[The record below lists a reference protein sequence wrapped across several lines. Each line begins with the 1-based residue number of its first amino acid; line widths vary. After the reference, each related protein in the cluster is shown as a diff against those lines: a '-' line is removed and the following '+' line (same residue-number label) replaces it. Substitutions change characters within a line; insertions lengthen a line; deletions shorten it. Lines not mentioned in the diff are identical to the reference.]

1 MAPWKMA
8 PSDAEDVEHDCSFFS
23 CSIPGLS
30 TSHIFSTF
38 RQLPVQKIL
47 PSKSQREGE
56 RDIYLA
62 ARDRREA
69 EPHPRRAT
77 FFVKGLHVVGHG
89 TVTPQCSE
97 VPDCGLLMSS
107 GVFSPKKGLFSLR
120 QLMSRPS
127 RMRSF
132 KPTVLCPRSS

>member
-1 MAPWKMA
+1 MA

-23 CSIPGLS
+23 SSIPGLS

-38 RQLPVQKIL
+38 AASAEDFAKQESER
-47 PSKSQREGE
+47 E
-56 RDIYLA
+56 RDFYSA

-77 FFVKGLHVVGHG
+77 FFKGLHVVGQG

-107 GVFSPKKGLFSLR
+107 GVFSPKIHS
-120 QLMSRPS
+120 
-127 RMRSF
+127 
-132 KPTVLCPRSS
+132 

>member
-1 MAPWKMA
+1 MA
-8 PSDAEDVEHDCSFFS
+8 PSDAEDVEHDCSFS
-23 CSIPGLS
+23 SSIPGLS

-38 RQLPVQKIL
+38 AASAEDFAKQESER
-47 PSKSQREGE
+47 E
-56 RDIYLA
+56 RDACYSA

-107 GVFSPKKGLFSLR
+107 GVFSPKIHS
-120 QLMSRPS
+120 
-127 RMRSF
+127 
-132 KPTVLCPRSS
+132 

>member
-1 MAPWKMA
+1 MA

-23 CSIPGLS
+23 SSISGLS

-38 RQLPVQKIL
+38 AASAEDFAKQESER
-47 PSKSQREGE
+47 E

-97 VPDCGLLMSS
+97 VADCGLLMSS
-107 GVFSPKKGLFSLR
+107 GVSNPKFTLKANRKSCPAISSQRFCAPGA
-120 QLMSRPS
+120 
-127 RMRSF
+127 RSG
-132 KPTVLCPRSS
+132 VRSHTSQ

>member
-1 MAPWKMA
+1 MTAASSHLQFQASPH
-8 PSDAEDVEHDCSFFS
+8 S
-23 CSIPGLS
+23 
-30 TSHIFSTF
+30 SHIFSTF
-38 RQLPVQKIL
+38 AASAEDFAKQE
-47 PSKSQREGE
+47 SERERE
-56 RDIYLA
+56 RKRRMLLYSA

-77 FFVKGLHVVGHG
+77 FFVKGLHVLGHG

-97 VPDCGLLMSS
+97 VLDCGLLMSS